1 MYLRIFFLFNSL
13 RMLTQG
19 RPTLFSEPTFHLG
32 SFSAATAADTFLAM
46 TGWEKGM
53 VWINGHNLG
62 R

>member
-1 MYLRIFFLFNSL
+1 
-13 RMLTQG
+13 MLTQG